1 MRNHRDHSAIRN
13 CWHKL
18 VQGIKTQV
26 NGKNGE
32 KWRLFTKKTGLKNY
46 IWWVFWH
53 VWARFFMPVNFPP
66 TLSMNCIFS
75 GQKSLNDFSPHF
87 GHFFTARPISES
99 YNNPLKVI
107 PEGSM
112 VEYLSVGSQEAPQT
126 ITGKKKFPDLQ
137 ILNHN
142 PSPLCILKPL

>member
-1 MRNHRDHSAIRN
+1 
-13 CWHKL
+13 
-18 VQGIKTQV
+18 
-26 NGKNGE
+26 
-32 KWRLFTKKTGLKNY
+32 
-46 IWWVFWH
+46 
-53 VWARFFMPVNFPP
+53 MPVNFPP

-126 ITGKKKFPDLQ
+126 IISKKKFQTYTIMQ
-137 ILNHN
+137 IFNLRHHFQRDCVNF
-142 PSPLCILKPL
+142 PSFSEEI